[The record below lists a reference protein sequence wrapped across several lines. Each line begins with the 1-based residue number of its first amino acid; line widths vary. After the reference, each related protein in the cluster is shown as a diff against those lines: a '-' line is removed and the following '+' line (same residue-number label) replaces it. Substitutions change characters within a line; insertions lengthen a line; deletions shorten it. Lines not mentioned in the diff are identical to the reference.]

1 MTKKLDTEL
10 LENELKGRSAFFQ
23 PHSEPVPNSSETHPE
38 TTRKLT
44 RKVTQPRDNSREL
57 SRDIPRENTCE
68 HKQDWP
74 TRDEIQELSF
84 RLRDELRLKTKVQ
97 SEVPY
102 QWQDELEALAT
113 QLKVKKLELYRY
125 IIAEFLGKVRR
136 GSREGQ

>member
-1 MTKKLDTEL
+1 MTKKLNTTA

-23 PHSEPVPNSSETHPE
+23 PRSETAPRGSETHLE
-38 TTRKLT
+38 ATRKLT
-44 RKVTQPRDNSREL
+44 QKATQSRDNSRDL
-57 SRDIPRENTCE
+57 LRDIPRENTRE

-97 SEVPY
+97 AEVPY

-125 IIAEFLGKVRR
+125 IIAEFLGKVSR
-136 GSREGQ
+136 GVGEGQ

>member
-1 MTKKLDTEL
+1 MTKKLDTHS
-10 LENELKGRSAFFQ
+10 LENELKGRSVFFQ
-23 PHSEPVPNSSETHPE
+23 PRSETVPSSSETRPE

-44 RKVTQPRDNSREL
+44 RKVTQPRENSRDL
-57 SRDIPRENTCE
+57 SRDIPRENTRE
-68 HKQDWP
+68 HKPDWP

-97 SEVPY
+97 AEVPY
-102 QWQDELEALAT
+102 QWQDELEALAA

-136 GSREGQ
+136 ESGEG